1 MEYSSNAGDWLKMM
15 RTVEVLIVIIII
27 TGAFVAASFFA
38 VLPLPRQ
45 VSPLNLNRL
54 SLTTLELLDSNHDLS
69 QAAFDTDNSTLM
81 SELQVALSTSLPPNV
96 LYNLTVYNVNSGQD
110 GATLYTAQESM
121 SNAQNLGITSDAS
134 SYLVASSNATFD
146 VTPQKIG
153 ENSGGAIT
161 LYILNC
167 SDANGWWITGYS
179 AQRLAQNL
187 YNLLSPYFVQTVMV
201 QNTAQLGQILNGTS
215 LQGENVQN
223 AVVINTCGEAVPIP
237 SGYYSSSGVGYDS
250 NDSSYARYDYTVGQ
264 RVLQYNWTWVSIVGY
279 PFYYVSNTALFS
291 NSQNTWGIYGMNIV
305 NSYGLSAFLQGID
318 NQTYSYVGSSTGS
331 PGVVNLSNEAL
342 DESNYYGIYPSQ
354 YQTSTRAL
362 PTSIL
367 NTYHLNVTTYVFNT
381 VGTWNPGAIYRH
393 VVTIGNTVQ
402 YQGGFYALG
411 LDRTPDIRLTALG
424 LLSDYQPRIYS
435 SDYNSYDST
444 RLVVLQLGLVGGT

>member
-1 MEYSSNAGDWLKMM
+1 M

-27 TGAFVAASFFA
+27 TGAFIAASFFA

-45 VSPLNLNRL
+45 ASPLNLRRL
-54 SLTTLELLDSNHDLS
+54 SLTTLEMLDSNHDLS
-69 QAAFDTDNSTLM
+69 QAAFNTDNSTLLNG
-81 SELQVALSTSLPPNV
+81 LQVALSASLPPNV
-96 LYNLTVYNVNSGQD
+96 LYNLTVYDVNSGQT
-110 GATLYTAQESM
+110 GATLYTAQESI
-121 SNAQNLGITSDAS
+121 SNAQSLGVSSDAS
-134 SYLVASSNATFD
+134 SYLVASSNATFS
-146 VTPQKIG
+146 VTPEKIG
-153 ENSGGAIT
+153 ENSGGCIT

-179 AQRLAQNL
+179 AQSLAQDL
-187 YNLLSPYFVQTVMV
+187 YSLLSPYFMQTVIV
-201 QNTAQLGQILNGTS
+201 QNTAQLAQILNGTS

-223 AVVINTCGEAVPIP
+223 AVIVNTCGEAVPIP

-250 NDSSYARYDYTVGQ
+250 ASSSYARYDYTLGQ
-264 RVLQYNWTWVSIVGY
+264 RVLQYNWTWVSIVGW
-279 PFYYVSNTALFS
+279 PFYYVSNVALFS
-291 NSQNTWGIYGMNIV
+291 SSQNSWGIYGMNMV
-305 NSYGLSAFLQGID
+305 SSQGLTAFLQGID
-318 NQTYSYVGSSTGS
+318 NQTYSYAGSTTGS

-342 DESNYYGIYPSQ
+342 DYGNYYGIYPSQ

-362 PTSIL
+362 STSIL

-393 VVTIGNTVQ
+393 TVTVNHTTQ

-411 LDRTPDIRLTALG
+411 LTRTPDIRLTALG
-424 LLSDYQPRIYS
+424 LLTDYQPRIYS
-435 SDYNSYDST
+435 SDYNSYDTS